1 MKKAP
6 CTRAGQSKVQRATKT
21 AHDGADKDII
31 TYPLR
36 KIKNNLG
43 GYIMNFEAKH
53 PLIDKEIQALSD
65 NEFRLFQNYIDMQAK
80 KRKLSEHMSLDL
92 GVDLNYINSLA
103 EGIGFILEDVCDYF
117 ATDKDSLKLID
128 FDRNGRKID
137 IVQDVIWNIRSSL
150 SKWVN

>member
-1 MKKAP
+1 
-6 CTRAGQSKVQRATKT
+6 
-21 AHDGADKDII
+21 
-31 TYPLR
+31 
-36 KIKNNLG
+36 
-43 GYIMNFEAKH
+43 MNFETKH

>member
-1 MKKAP
+1 
-6 CTRAGQSKVQRATKT
+6 
-21 AHDGADKDII
+21 
-31 TYPLR
+31 
-36 KIKNNLG
+36 
-43 GYIMNFEAKH
+43 MNFEAKH

-92 GVDLNYINSLA
+92 GVD
-103 EGIGFILEDVCDYF
+103 VCDYF